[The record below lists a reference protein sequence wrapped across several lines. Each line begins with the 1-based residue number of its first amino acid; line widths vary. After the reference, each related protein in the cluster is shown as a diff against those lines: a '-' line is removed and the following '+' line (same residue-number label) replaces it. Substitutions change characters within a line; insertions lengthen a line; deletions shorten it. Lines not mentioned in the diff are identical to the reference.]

1 MRNSLKILDIFIGNM
16 CNLTCFQ
23 CDTRSDV
30 IRTTKLDPDLVSIK
44 KGILLAE
51 EHFEIE
57 TYSILGG
64 EPLIYLD
71 TVTDIVK
78 FIRERNPIA
87 RILIPTNG
95 TLLERKLEYVANL
108 ITTYNVCFAVCDH
121 FAAFPDKTRS
131 NEIKHATKL
140 LVERLNFTPQD
151 PMEFFEDWLDWKNV
165 KQDKLWQGF
174 LDARADMMD
183 CHYTDEVW
191 TNGTAWVHYK
201 DQLEFQSHYHLLDGK
216 PKPFMSGNARESY
229 LRSCPSTFCSFL
241 LDSKLYK
248 CGALGTLKRFLEHHN
263 AMDDPDW
270 QKYLNY
276 KALDLANCT
285 LEEVTHFS
293 NTKYCEVDTCDMCPS
308 TTQKYTK
315 TPDTVIPIRQV
326 NG

>member
-30 IRTTKLDPDLVSIK
+30 IRTTKYDPDLVSIK
-44 KGILLAE
+44 KSILLAE
-51 EHFEIE
+51 QHFDIE

-71 TVTDIVK
+71 KVTKIVK
-78 FIRERNPIA
+78 FIRERNPTA
-87 RILIPTNG
+87 RILVPTNA
-95 TLLERKLEYVANL
+95 TLLERKIEYVANL
-108 ITTYNVCFAVCDH
+108 ITTYNVCFAICDH

-131 NEIKHATKL
+131 NEVKHATKM
-140 LVERLNFTPQD
+140 LVERLQFTPQE
-151 PMEFFEDWLDWKNV
+151 PMEFFADWLDWKNT
-165 KQDKLWQGF
+165 KQDPLWQGF

-201 DQLEFQSHYHLLDGK
+201 DQLEFQSHYYLEAGK

-229 LRSCPSTFCSFL
+229 LKSCPSTFCSFL
-241 LDSKLYK
+241 HNSKLYK
-248 CGALGTLKRFLEHHN
+248 CGALGTLERFLEHHN
-263 AMDDPDW
+263 VKDDSDW

-276 KALDLANCT
+276 KPLDLANCT
-285 LEEVTHFS
+285 EEEVTAFS
-293 NTKYCEVDTCDMCPS
+293 DTKFCEVDACDMCPS
-308 TTQKYTK
+308 TTHKYTK
-315 TPDTVIPIRQV
+315 TPETVIPIRPI
-326 NG
+326 ND